1 MKKIKK
7 VDKSILVG
15 VILTISFL
23 ALWLVTHPKI
33 NDKIT
38 EGVSSLGPNSTEI
51 KQAYGRDVDNF
62 NRALLSGDPSYCEYV
77 SNKTMKKECIN
88 TVPDNVVSI
97 DKFEEPEND
106 PEDIN
111 NFNSAILFNDKTYCN
126 NILNE
131 TLKEECLD
139 LQV

>member
-7 VDKSILVG
+7 IDKAILVG

-23 ALWLVTHPKI
+23 VLWLVTHPKI
-33 NDKIT
+33 NDKIN
-38 EGVSSLGPNSTEI
+38 EGVSSLGPNATEMNQI
-51 KQAYGRDVDNF
+51 YSKDVDNF

-88 TVPDNVVSI
+88 TIPDKVVTI
-97 DKFEEPEND
+97 EILEEPEN

-111 NFNSAILFNDKTYCN
+111 NFNNAILFNNKTYCN

-131 TLKEECLD
+131 TLKKECLD
-139 LQV
+139 IQV